1 MLDQNLILVIF
12 LISIALT
19 NKALYY
25 YNESKN
31 KRKKI
36 NSLKSFHYVQK
47 YLRLSTLII
56 AIASIYSNNQYL
68 YKLIPN
74 QYIYLGSSL
83 CGLSV
88 IILFIA
94 RYNLS
99 DNYSPC
105 YDMKAPKDF
114 IQHGVYRVVRHPI
127 YLSNLILLAGV
138 FLISGSALIGLNF
151 SILFIYYLISAL
163 KEERYL
169 TKKFPSYKKYK
180 SVTSMFIP
188 GYKLI
193 KK

>member
-1 MLDQNLILVIF
+1 MLNQNLILVLF
-12 LISIALT
+12 LVSIALI

-25 YNESKN
+25 YNENKN

-36 NSLKSFHYVQK
+36 SSLNSFHYVQK
-47 YLRLSTLII
+47 YLRLSTLLV
-56 AIASIYSNNQYL
+56 AIASIYSNNQHL
-68 YKLIPN
+68 YKVIDS
-74 QYIYLGSSL
+74 QYIYFGSSL

-105 YDMKAPKDF
+105 YDMKAPRDF
-114 IQHGVYRVVRHPI
+114 IQHGMYKMVRHPI

-138 FLISGSALIGLNF
+138 FMISGSAWIGLNF
-151 SILFIYYLISAL
+151 SILFIYYFLSAL
-163 KEERYL
+163 KEEKYL
-169 TKKFPSYKKYK
+169 AKKFPSYKQYK
-180 SVTSMFIP
+180 SGTSMFIP

>member
-68 YKLIPN
+68 YKLIAD